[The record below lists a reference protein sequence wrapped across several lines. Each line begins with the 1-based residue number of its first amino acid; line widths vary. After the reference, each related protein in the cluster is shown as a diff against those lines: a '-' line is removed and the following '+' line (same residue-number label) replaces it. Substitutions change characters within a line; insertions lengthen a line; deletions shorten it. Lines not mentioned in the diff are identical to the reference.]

1 MSGSRIYSPGAT
13 SEKAIGSPDIEAN
26 LVLMDPLSA
35 IGLISSVI
43 TFIDFGYEVI
53 SASEEVRA
61 SATGTTKANDHV
73 EFLNNRMK
81 PVAVDLAAAK
91 LHVGYLTEDQK
102 QIVEVAD
109 KCLQISDDL
118 QNLLDKLRATNP
130 RSKRQV
136 LGALARNARN
146 RGKKKDLETRLD
158 QCRQLLQLQLSHTT
172 R

>member
-1 MSGSRIYSPGAT
+1 M
-13 SEKAIGSPDIEAN
+13 EQAN
-26 LVLMDPLSA
+26 LLFMDPLSA

-43 TFIDFGYEVI
+43 TFIDFGYEIV

-61 SATGTTKANDHV
+61 STTGTTKANDHI
-73 EFLNNRMK
+73 EFLNTRMK
-81 PVAVDLAAAK
+81 SVAVDLAAAK
-91 LHVGYLTEDQK
+91 LHAGYLTDDQT

-109 KCLQISDDL
+109 KCLGLSEDL
-118 QNLLDKLRATNP
+118 QKLLDKLRASNP

-146 RGKKKDLETRLD
+146 RGKKKDLEARLD
-158 QCRQLLQLQLSHTT
+158 QCRQLLQLQLSHNT